1 MSNSQHYA
9 ENYQKLEQIATQLSR
24 QERIDID
31 QLLPMIDEA
40 MAAYTFCKAR
50 IEQVETLLQSRLQ
63 TTINTDTSINDNE

>member
-9 ENYQKLEQIATQLSR
+9 DNYQKLEQIATQLSR

-31 QLLPMIDEA
+31 KLLPMIDEA
-40 MAAYTFCKAR
+40 MAAYELCKSR

-63 TTINTDTSINDNE
+63 TAVAVNTSAESE

>member
-40 MAAYTFCKAR
+40 MAAYTFAKIGLNKWKHYCSHDCKQR
-50 IEQVETLLQSRLQ
+50 
-63 TTINTDTSINDNE
+63 

>member
-9 ENYQKLEQIATQLSR
+9 DNYQKLEQIATQLSR

-40 MAAYTFCKAR
+40 MAAYQLCKSR
-50 IEQVETLLQSRLQ
+50 IEQVETLLASRLQ
-63 TTINTDTSINDNE
+63 TAVNSASKSEVE

>member
-1 MSNSQHYA
+1 MANSQHYA
-9 ENYQKLEQIATQLSR
+9 ENYQRLEHIATQLSR

-63 TTINTDTSINDNE
+63 TTVSPEKDDNNG

>member
-1 MSNSQHYA
+1 MANSQHYA
-9 ENYQKLEQIATQLSR
+9 ENYQRLEHIATQLSR

-63 TTINTDTSINDNE
+63 TTVSPEKDDNNE

>member
-1 MSNSQHYA
+1 MSNTQNYA

-31 QLLPMIDEA
+31 KLLPMIDEA
-40 MAAYTFCKAR
+40 MMAYELCKSR

-63 TTINTDTSINDNE
+63 TTMNADINANDE

>member
-1 MSNSQHYA
+1 MSNTQHYA

-50 IEQVETLLQSRLQ
+50 IEQVEMLLQSRLQ
-63 TTINTDTSINDNE
+63 TTMNAEKSDNNE

>member
-40 MAAYTFCKAR
+40 MAAYTFCKER
-50 IEQVETLLQSRLQ
+50 IEQVENLLQSRLQ
-63 TTINTDTSINDNE
+63 TTMNAEKSDNNE